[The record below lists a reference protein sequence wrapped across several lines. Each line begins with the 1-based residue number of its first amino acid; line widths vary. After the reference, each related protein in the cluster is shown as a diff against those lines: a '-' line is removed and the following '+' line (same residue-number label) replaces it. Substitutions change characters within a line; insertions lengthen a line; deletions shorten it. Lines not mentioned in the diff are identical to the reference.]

1 MYERLKWESGLNEKE
16 CNSGTTL
23 VDITTFASVQNLLDD
38 PKQSRDCQILDLCS
52 LLDALVLSNRIVILE
67 PLSLYKKATS
77 FSYPDLLKELSSKC
91 GTIERLESAEDRKI
105 DDILLSLADEI
116 NSNKQEKRFLEQYS
130 NDLDVVGYYKACVPT
145 FLDRSVLRNLEDK
158 GFSVKNGT
166 VYGLGHEYRTR
177 EYLRCSAE
185 ENIPYYPH
193 YIREPLV
200 KSLLNKAQRTTLLA
214 REYIR
219 RIEVSDR
226 NRSQALNLLKGINK
240 FDLCFPAVPTY
251 IASQCK
257 DPSEIVDETVKLF
270 KEPKARK
277 FRNYMEQFER
287 AILTGNKK
295 ESENYQE
302 IIDNYLNSLGLNIIR
317 PGYKLHSVPSVSIQE
332 VTNPRMGT
340 YLTNIVSLLTDSA
353 EYVYKK
359 LKRRHLTFLGAVAKN
374 VGEIGSSKKIFE
386 ELFGKKIDVT
396 SLKSVAEQS
405 SLMNEQYTQMS
416 V

>member
-1 MYERLKWESGLNEKE
+1 MGISLNEGE
-16 CNSGTTL
+16 CNPGTTL
-23 VDITTFASVQNLLDD
+23 VDITTFASVQDLLDN
-38 PKQSRDCQILDLCS
+38 PKQSRNCQVLDLCS

-67 PLSLYKKATS
+67 PLASYKKATS

-91 GTIERLESAEDRKI
+91 GTIERLESSEDRKI
-105 DDILLSLADEI
+105 DDILLSIADEI
-116 NSNKQEKRFLEQYS
+116 NTSKQEKRFLEQYS
-130 NDLDVVGYYKACVPT
+130 SHLDVVGYYKAAVPT
-145 FLDRSVLRNLEDK
+145 FLNRSVLRKLQKK

-200 KSLLNKAQRTTLLA
+200 KSLLNRTERTTLLA

-219 RIEVSDR
+219 RIEVSER
-226 NRSQALNLLKGINK
+226 NRIQALNSLKGIDK
-240 FDLCFPAVPTY
+240 FDLYFPAVSSY

-277 FRNYMEQFER
+277 FRNYMEEFER

-295 ESENYQE
+295 ESQDYQE
-302 IIDNYLNSLGLNIIR
+302 VIDNYLNSLGLSIIR
-317 PGYKLHSVPSVSIQE
+317 PGYQFYSVPSVSIE
-332 VTNPRMGT
+332 DITNPRIGI
-340 YLTNIVSLLTDSA
+340 TNIVSLLKDSF
-353 EYVYKK
+353 EYAYRK
-359 LKRRHLTFLGAVAKN
+359 LKRRHLTFLGGMVKN
-374 VGEIGSSKKIFE
+374 IKEIGSSKKIFE
-386 ELFGKKIDVT
+386 ELLDKKIDVT
-396 SLKSVAEQS
+396 SLKSVVKHS
-405 SLMNEQYTQMS
+405 NLMNEPYAEMS
-416 V
+416 S